1 MASLSSAASASPSTS
16 SGAANPKAPTVPT
29 QTGGPL
35 TRRDAIRFLQ
45 RTTFGPTPEEVDELV
60 AIGVDA
66 WLDRQLALRP
76 VRTHLSRR
84 IERGSTLPSF
94 WETFLSAP
102 DQLRKRYAYALSQIF
117 VASEIVVG
125 NERIANYADLL
136 EQHCFGTYR
145 ELLEHI
151 TRSQAMGQY
160 LTYAGNQRADEY
172 RGTVPD
178 ENYAREIMQLF
189 SIGLWELNP
198 DGTRKL
204 DGDGNPIPTYSGADI
219 LGLARVF
226 TGFSMPY
233 GDLTVFT
240 QPMRSDD
247 GFSREWHEKGEKR
260 FLGATIPADP
270 ARTLDQSVAA
280 ALDIVAA
287 HPNVGPFIGRQLIQR
302 LVTSNPTPAYVARV
316 SAVFD
321 DDGDGVRGN
330 LAAVLRAIVTDT
342 EAFQFEPPVDFG
354 KVREPVLRFT
364 SVLRALRVSCTG
376 HPWPLYSL
384 ADRAS
389 ELGQQPYEA
398 TSVFNY
404 YRPGYVPPRTAI
416 GDAGLVAPE
425 LQITDETTTI
435 GWLNYLQAFLMRPP
449 QGGNARI
456 ELDIDDL
463 LAMAPDLTVT
473 DAEAEAIV
481 DEVAGRLCP
490 FGLDATIRARIVAA
504 VRGVSNPNLAPG
516 DTNNRNQLFRER
528 VMGAVVLVA
537 ASTDFIYDR

>member
-1 MASLSSAASASPSTS
+1 MASFSTALSVPPPRS
-16 SGAANPKAPTVPT
+16 SGWATPKAPAAF
-29 QTGGPL
+29 QQAAGSL

-45 RTTFGPTPEEVDELV
+45 RTTFGPTPDDVDELLGLG
-60 AIGVDA
+60 IDG

-76 VRTHLSRR
+76 DRTHLSRR
-84 IERGSTLPSF
+84 IERGSTMPSI

-102 DQLRKRYAYALSQIF
+102 DRLRKRYAYALSQIF

-125 NERIANYADLL
+125 NERIANHADLL
-136 EQHCFGTYR
+136 EEHCFGTYR
-145 ELLEHI
+145 DLLEHI

-160 LTYAGNQRADEY
+160 LTYAGNQRADES

-198 DGTRKL
+198 NGTRKL
-204 DGDGNPIPTYSGADI
+204 DGAGNPIPTYGADDI

-233 GDLTVFT
+233 GDLTVFSR
-240 QPMRSDD
+240 PMVSDD
-247 GFSREWHEKGEKR
+247 GFSGEWHEKGEKR
-260 FLGATIPADP
+260 FLGTTIAADP
-270 ARTLDQSVAA
+270 NRTLDQSLAI
-280 ALDIVAA
+280 ALDTIAA

-302 LVTSNPTPAYVARV
+302 LVTSNPSPAYVARV

-321 DDGDGVRGN
+321 DDGGGVRGN
-330 LAAVLRAIVTDT
+330 LAAVLRAIVTDD
-342 EAFQFEPPVDFG
+342 EALPSDPPADFG
-354 KVREPVLRFT
+354 KIREPVLRFT
-364 SVLRALRVSCTG
+364 TVLRALRVSCTAQ
-376 HPWPLYSL
+376 PWPLYSL
-384 ADRAS
+384 ADRAAA
-389 ELGQQPYEA
+389 LGQQPYEA
-398 TSVFNY
+398 TSVFNF

-435 GWLNYLQAFLMRPP
+435 GWLNYLQAFLMQPP
-449 QGGNARI
+449 QGGNAVI
-456 ELDIDDL
+456 GFDIDDL
-463 LAMAPDLTVT
+463 LAIAPDLTVT
-473 DAEAEAIV
+473 DGQAAAIV
-481 DEVAGRLCP
+481 DAVAARLCP
-490 FGLDATIRARIVAA
+490 FGLDAGTRSVIVDA
-504 VRGVSNPNLAPG
+504 VRGVSNPNIAPG
-516 DTNNRNQLFRER
+516 DTTNRTQLFRER